1 MPRSLRAGK
10 ALAGGGLRPLREMGQ
25 RFQVLRCFSCG
36 TFQVQQV
43 KKSKKWSC
51 KMCGEKQSLVKA
63 YGQGSGS
70 DCRCH
75 VQKLNLLRAGTEV
88 AAEGTFWCLE
98 GPVNNKENT
107 AAQEEN
113 LGWQEEEVKFS
124 PLVSRWNKYLGKD
137 NKDQEEQMYTDREK
151 LYSHKRNT
159 VEEQR
164 KRKSSFHYSDAQEHF
179 EEKGIYGLT
188 YQAKKIKTFEGRKD
202 STTEAEQD
210 CGDYVCNSIVVPATN
225 EFWIPENTQAP
236 ESADVTPSKWE
247 KFLLSPSSRNNMTL
261 AVQESS
267 GTLETE
273 KVTAGNFLMSDED
286 SVSPGTGAQT
296 EKSFPSNK
304 NTAQKYASKLHST
317 TLVAS
322 VQTAFDIS
330 HVVIG
335 DVLSGKPKDHLIRA
349 GSGVAQNNEGRLC
362 LACSVMPA
370 TCVSM
375 DGVTFASANTFTS
388 SNGVPQFLTASNS
401 NLFCTDD
408 DFDDDL

>member
-1 MPRSLRAGK
+1 ML
-10 ALAGGGLRPLREMGQ
+10 Q
-25 RFQVLRCFSCG
+25 
-36 TFQVQQV
+36 
-43 KKSKKWSC
+43 
-51 KMCGEKQSLVKA
+51 
-63 YGQGSGS
+63 
-70 DCRCH
+70 
-75 VQKLNLLRAGTEV
+75 
-88 AAEGTFWCLE
+88 
-98 GPVNNKENT
+98 
-107 AAQEEN
+107 
-113 LGWQEEEVKFS
+113 
-124 PLVSRWNKYLGKD
+124 
-137 NKDQEEQMYTDREK
+137 
-151 LYSHKRNT
+151 
-159 VEEQR
+159 
-164 KRKSSFHYSDAQEHF
+164 
-179 EEKGIYGLT
+179 
-188 YQAKKIKTFEGRKD
+188 GRKD

-273 KVTAGNFLMSDED
+273 KVTAGNFPMSDEYPQQEED

-317 TLVAS
+317 TLAAS

-335 DVLSGKPKDHLIRA
+335 DVRSGKHKDHLIRA
-349 GSGVAQNNEGRLC
+349 GSGVAQNKEGRLC